1 MDCGSRQNAAGVAGL
16 LQIEDCL
23 DAKGGVALPPG
34 ATLIS
39 LIDRNVANVGDAVAY
54 RYLDYSR
61 AADGEAVE
69 VTWTQF
75 GVRLQAI
82 GARIQQ
88 AAAHGERVAILA
100 PQGIDYVAGFYAAL
114 KAGTIAVPLF
124 APELPGHAERL
135 DTALRD
141 SEPTVVLTTT
151 AATHA
156 VENFLTNAPHLRR
169 PQVVVIDQIPDS
181 AGELFVPTEL
191 SMDDVSHLQYT
202 SGSTRPPVGV
212 EITHRA
218 VGTNLVQMILS
229 IDLLDRNTH
238 GVSWLPLYHDMGLS
252 MIGFPAVYGGHSTLM
267 SPTAFVRRPLRW
279 IRALADGSRQGRV
292 VTAAPNFAYE
302 WAAQRGLPAAG
313 DDVDLSNV
321 VMIIG
326 SEPVSIDAVRTFNKA
341 FAPYGLPPTA
351 FKPSYGIA
359 EATLFVATI
368 EPSAE
373 ASVVYFDRDQL
384 GAGHAVGVA
393 KDDPNAVPQVS
404 CGRTARSLWAVI
416 VDDETETELPD
427 GDVGEI
433 WLQGENVGRG
443 YWGLPDDTRLAFGAK
458 LQSRL
463 GEGSHAEGSTAG
475 GTWLRTGDLGV
486 YLDGELY
493 VTGRIAD
500 LVTVG
505 GRNHYP
511 QDIEATVA
519 EASPMVRRGYVTAF
533 SVPAKELPGRCDAA
547 ASDAGP
553 RLVIVAERAAG
564 TGRDDPQPAIEA
576 IREAVSRRHG
586 VTVSDVRFLPAGAI
600 PRTTSGKLARLAS
613 RAQYLGGKAGAT
625 GVRETR

>member
-1 MDCGSRQNAAGVAGL
+1 MGVPGL

-23 DAKGGVALPPG
+23 DAKGDVVMPSDV
-34 ATLIS
+34 TLIS
-39 LIDRNVANVGDAVAY
+39 LINRNIANIGDTVAY

-61 AADGEAVE
+61 AADGPADE

-75 GVRLQAI
+75 GFRLKAI
-82 GARIQQ
+82 GARVQQ
-88 AAAHGERVAILA
+88 VAARGERVAVLA
-100 PQGIDYVAGFYAAL
+100 PQGIDYVAGFYAAI

-141 SEPTVVLTTT
+141 SEPTVVLTTVS
-151 AATHA
+151 ARDA
-156 VENFLTNAPHLRR
+156 VEKFLDTLPRPDRPH
-169 PQVVVIDQIPDS
+169 VIVIDQIPDS
-181 AGELFVPTEL
+181 MGELFVPTEL
-191 SMDDVSHLQYT
+191 DLDDTSHLQYT

-267 SPTAFVRRPLRW
+267 APTAFVRRPQRW
-279 IRALADGSRQGRV
+279 IRALSEESRQGCV

-302 WAAQRGLPAAG
+302 WTAQRGLPAQG

-326 SEPVSIDAVRTFNKA
+326 SEPVSVDAMKTFNKA
-341 FAPYGLPPTA
+341 FAPFGLPSTA

-368 EPSAE
+368 DPAAE
-373 ASVVYFDRDQL
+373 ATAVYLDREQL
-384 GAGHAVGVA
+384 GAGHAVRVA
-393 KDDPNAVPQVS
+393 AEAPNAVAQVS
-404 CGRTARSLWAVI
+404 CGRTARSLRAVI
-416 VDDETETELPD
+416 VDAGAELPD
-427 GDVGEI
+427 GEVGEI
-433 WLQGENVGRG
+433 WLQGNNIGRG
-443 YWGLPDDTRLAFGAK
+443 YWGLPDETRFAFGAT
-458 LQSRL
+458 LHTRL
-463 GEGSHAEGSTAG
+463 GEGSHADGCRAD

-500 LVTVG
+500 LVTID
-505 GRNHYP
+505 GRRHYP

-519 EASPMVRRGYVTAF
+519 EAAPMVRRGYATAF
-533 SVPAKELPGRCDAA
+533 SVPADELPGIAA
-547 ASDAGP
+547 ANADRTGQC
-553 RLVIVAERAAG
+553 LVVIAERAAG
-564 TGRDDPQPAIEA
+564 TSRDDPQPAIEA
-576 IREAVSRRHG
+576 IRAAVSHRHG
-586 VTVSDVRFLPAGAI
+586 LSVSDIRFLPAGAI
-600 PRTTSGKLARLAS
+600 PRTTSGKLARRAC
-613 RAQYLGGKAGAT
+613 RAQYLSGGLGA
-625 GVRETR
+625 R

>member
-1 MDCGSRQNAAGVAGL
+1 MDCGSRQNALGVPGL

-23 DAKGGVALPPG
+23 DDEGGVALPPD

-39 LIDRNVANVGDAVAY
+39 LIDRNITNVGDAVAY

-61 AADGEAVE
+61 AVDGHAEE

-75 GVRLQAI
+75 GVRLAAI

-88 AAAHGERVAILA
+88 AAGRGERVAVLA
-100 PQGIDYVAGFYAAL
+100 PQGIDYVAGFYAAV

-135 DTALRD
+135 DRALRD

-151 AATHA
+151 AAEDA
-156 VENFLTNAPHLRR
+156 VENFLINHPQLRR
-169 PQVVVIDQIPDS
+169 PQVIVIDQVPDS
-181 AGELFVPTEL
+181 AWELFVPTEL
-191 SMDDVSHLQYT
+191 GMDDISHLQYT

-212 EITHRA
+212 EVTHRA

-279 IRALADGSRQGRV
+279 IQALSAGSRQGRV

-302 WAAQRGLPAAG
+302 WTAQRGLPAPG

-326 SEPVSIDAVRTFNKA
+326 SEPVSIDAIRTFNKA
-341 FAPYGLPPTA
+341 FAPYGLPRTA

-359 EATLFVATI
+359 EATLFIATI
-368 EPSAE
+368 EPTAE
-373 ASVVYFDRDQL
+373 ATAVYLDREQL
-384 GAGHAVGVA
+384 GAGHAIRVA
-393 KDDPNAVPQVS
+393 ADDPNAVAQVS
-404 CGRTARSLWAVI
+404 CGRTARSQWAVI
-416 VDDETETELPD
+416 VDPDTEAELPD

-433 WLQGENVGRG
+433 WLQGPNIGRG
-443 YWGLPDDTRLAFGAK
+443 YWGLPDETRLAFGAK

-463 GEGSHAEGSTAG
+463 AEGSHADGSTVG

-493 VTGRIAD
+493 VTGRIVD
-500 LVTVG
+500 LVTID

-519 EASPMVRRGYVTAF
+519 EASPIVRRGYVTAF
-533 SVPAKELPGRCDAA
+533 AVPANELPGSNN
-547 ASDAGP
+547 SDAEDTSQQ
-553 RLVIVAERAAG
+553 LVIIAERAAG
-564 TGRDDPQPAIEA
+564 TSRADPQPAIEA
-576 IREAVSRRHG
+576 IQGAVLHRHG
-586 VTVSDVRFLPAGAI
+586 LSVSDVRFLPAGAI
-600 PRTTSGKLARLAS
+600 PRTTSGKLARRAC
-613 RAQYLGGKAGAT
+613 RAQYLSGTLGMH
-625 GVRETR
+625 